1 MGSNFFI
8 KYRLW
13 PLAIGVV
20 FVQHSS
26 VNIYQYTDSI
36 IVMLTQLSNNPQC
49 VQLSFHVGMG
59 QKLPKCLALK
69 LNKDTLNIVTSLTVC
84 KNCGWPLE

>member
-8 KYRLW
+8 KYALW
-13 PLAIGVV
+13 PVAIGLV

-36 IVMLTQLSNNPQC
+36 IVMLTQLSNNAQC
-49 VQLSFHVGMG
+49 SII
-59 QKLPKCLALK
+59 LPCR
-69 LNKDTLNIVTSLTVC
+69 NGT
-84 KNCGWPLE
+84 KNDKKEL

>member
-13 PLAIGVV
+13 PVAIGVV

-49 VQLSFHVGMG
+49 SIIFPCRNET
-59 QKLPKCLALK
+59 QKFPKCRALK
-69 LNKDTLNIVTSLTVC
+69 LNKDTLNIVT
-84 KNCGWPLE
+84 